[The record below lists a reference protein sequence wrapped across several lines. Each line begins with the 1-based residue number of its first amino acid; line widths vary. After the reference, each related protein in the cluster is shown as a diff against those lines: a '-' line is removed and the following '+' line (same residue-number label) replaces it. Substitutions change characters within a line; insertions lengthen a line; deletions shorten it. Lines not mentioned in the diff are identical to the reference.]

1 MIKASKSILA
11 KLLANE
17 NIRVEHGNYSTASF
31 DVVNR
36 VLRLPLWKYEN
47 KGLLDMLIA
56 HEVGH
61 AIATPAEGWHSCEE
75 DLPGIPR
82 SYVNVIED
90 IRIEKIIMRMY
101 PGLVLSFKQGY
112 TYLADSD
119 FFGIANKDL
128 STLPFMDRLNIK
140 AKLRDLVDVPFSAAE
155 MPFYAL
161 AMSVETW
168 DDVIK
173 VCELLLEFAKEQAE
187 SKNEE
192 TNISMPSDEPADSG
206 SESEDKE
213 TIESSSS
220 KAEHADDKD
229 DDQGSKSPT
238 AVSGGAAEKENKNEV
253 VEDYTRILTDESH
266 RSNEEKLLD
275 VDEFGNQP
283 KITNGLTA
291 EQMELITVKYEDV
304 RKARLDRQE
313 LYEAASIETWRDQ
326 ESYKNFLSETKK
338 VTAVMAKEFEM
349 RKAAYQYSRS
359 QTSRSGSIN
368 VNKLYSYKYSDDI
381 FKRVTQLADA
391 KSHGMIMLVDYSGS
405 MGGVIGSI
413 IKQILNLTMFCKK
426 VNIPF
431 EVYGFTTG
439 SASKD
444 LTWVTCQPN
453 SIDVNNV
460 RVMEL
465 INSSMSKSE
474 YEEAYETMYYQAISF
489 GYGNPFCGT
498 YDNLSGTPLN
508 EVLSGWNHIIT
519 KFKRKYAIQKIINV
533 ILTDGEAA
541 PLHVNSPIADAA
553 APRTKGFAINVD
565 GRLLKSSN
573 SRGTTKAFVNN
584 FKNYDCISIGYF
596 LAESSYEFNGAIGQS
611 TGIWDKAYFAQ
622 MRKLVLKNRFASFD
636 NVNGYDRYFIL
647 RSDSRSLNT
656 DNDEFEVRDNAKSS
670 EIANAFKK
678 YANSKKTNR
687 VLATQF
693 AQTIA

>member
-1 MIKASKSILA
+1 M
-11 KLLANE
+11 
-17 NIRVEHGNYSTASF
+17 
-31 DVVNR
+31 
-36 VLRLPLWKYEN
+36 
-47 KGLLDMLIA
+47 
-56 HEVGH
+56 
-61 AIATPAEGWHSCEE
+61 
-75 DLPGIPR
+75 
-82 SYVNVIED
+82 
-90 IRIEKIIMRMY
+90 
-101 PGLVLSFKQGY
+101 
-112 TYLADSD
+112 
-119 FFGIANKDL
+119 
-128 STLPFMDRLNIK
+128 
-140 AKLRDLVDVPFSAAE
+140 
-155 MPFYAL
+155 
-161 AMSVETW
+161 
-168 DDVIK
+168 
-173 VCELLLEFAKEQAE
+173 
-187 SKNEE
+187 
-192 TNISMPSDEPADSG
+192 
-206 SESEDKE
+206 
-213 TIESSSS
+213 
-220 KAEHADDKD
+220 
-229 DDQGSKSPT
+229 
-238 AVSGGAAEKENKNEV
+238 
-253 VEDYTRILTDESH
+253 
-266 RSNEEKLLD
+266 D

-283 KITNGLTA
+283 KIANGLTA

-439 SASKD
+439 SANKD
-444 LTWVTCQPN
+444 RTWVYQPN

-489 GYGNPFCGT
+489 GYSNPFCGA
-498 YDNLSGTPLN
+498 YDHLSGTPLN
-508 EVLSGWNHIIT
+508 EVLSGWNHVIT

-541 PLHVNSPIADAA
+541 ALHVNSSIADAA

-565 GRLLKSSN
+565 GKLLKSSN

-596 LAESSYEFNGAIGQS
+596 LAESSYEFNGAIGRS
-611 TGIWDKAYFAQ
+611 TGVWDKVYFAQ
-622 MRKLVLKNRFASFD
+622 MRKLVSKNRFASFD